1 MSMDDKF
8 VDVDGVRTRYLEA
21 GSGHP
26 IVLFHGGE
34 FGGNT
39 GAHVWSSELY
49 KSLAAAGHRAV
60 GIDRLGQAQTDNPRA
75 PEDYRISAVIA
86 HSIATL
92 EALSITNATV
102 VGQSRGAYVAAR
114 IAVERPDLVRRLVL
128 INSGSLAPGVGVEPK
143 PGELTY
149 AVYNEM
155 MTGEARNDAE
165 ALSYTFDHITDEWLA
180 ESQRYADSDK
190 AKEAK
195 SVLDSVA
202 RAYFDEF
209 AEQKSDTLDR
219 LGSCGYTGPTL
230 IIWGVGDRTLTHE
243 SSIDL
248 FNVFK
253 DQSEHLR
260 MHVINHAGHSV
271 FREYPDEVSKQIVDF
286 IAAT

>member
-1 MSMDDKF
+1 MALDDKF
-8 VDVDGVRTRYLEA
+8 VDVDGIRTRYLEE

-26 IVLFHGGE
+26 IVMFHGGE

-39 GAHVWSSELY
+39 GAHVFSPELY

-60 GIDRLGQAQTDNPRA
+60 GIDRLGQAQTDNPRT

-102 VGQSRGAYVAAR
+102 LGQSRGAYVAAR

-165 ALSYTFDHITDEWLA
+165 ALSYTLDHITDEWL
-180 ESQRYADSDK
+180 EECQRYTDADKS
-190 AKEAK
+190 KEAK
-195 SVLDSVA
+195 KVLGTVE

-209 AEQKSDTLDR
+209 AAQKDDTLDR
-219 LGSCGYTGPTL
+219 LTSGAYTGPTL

-243 SSIDL
+243 DSLAL
-248 FNVFK
+248 FGVFK

-271 FREYPDEVSKQIVDF
+271 FREYPDEVSKQVVDF

>member
-1 MSMDDKF
+1 MALDDRY
-8 VDVDGVRTRYLEA
+8 VDIDGIRTRYLEEGA
-21 GSGHP
+21 GQP

-34 FGGNT
+34 FGGST
-39 GAHVWSSELY
+39 GAHVFPPELY
-49 KSLAAAGHRAV
+49 TGLAADGFRAV
-60 GIDRLGQAQTDNPRA
+60 GIDRLGQAQTDNPRT
-75 PEDYRISAVIA
+75 PDDYRISAVIA

-102 VGQSRGAYVAAR
+102 LGQSRGAYVAAR

-155 MTGEARNDAE
+155 MNGEARNDAE
-165 ALSYTFDHITDEWLA
+165 ALSYTFDHITDEWL
-180 ESQRYADSDK
+180 EECQRYAD
-190 AKEAK
+190 AEK
-195 SVLDSVA
+195 SEVARTVLRSVE

-209 AEQKSDTLDR
+209 ADQKVDTLER
-219 LGSCGYTGPTL
+219 LAAGGYTGPTL

-243 SSIDL
+243 SSIAL

-253 DQSEHLR
+253 DQSRHLR

-271 FREYPDEVSKQIVDF
+271 FREYPYEVARQIVDF
-286 IAAT
+286 IETT